1 MPYSPA
7 TYEEKPYNRCIDC
20 RYIGKRCD
28 GPDFLAMEIPR
39 LCEWARLRK
48 AYLTSQDK
56 KWTNNY
62 IAEQADISRATADR
76 FFAGDIDD
84 LKFTTASRI
93 LKVLVNG
100 TWGQYP
106 CTMAADNDSDNDC
119 EHFKE
124 LLTTERQ
131 KTDYLKKQVE
141 FKEKQML
148 AKDELLADLKNFMR
162 LKDKTIQI
170 ISVLLGICVVV
181 IIGSLVMDLLNP
193 SVGYFWLR

>member
-7 TYEEKPYNRCIDC
+7 TYEEKPYNCCIDC

-106 CTMAADNDSDNDC
+106 CAMVADNGSDNDC

-124 LLTTERQ
+124 LLATERQ

-148 AKDELLADLKNFMR
+148 AKDGLLADLKNFLH
-162 LKDKTIQI
+162 LKNKTIQI
-170 ISVLLGICVVV
+170 LAVLLGLCVVV

>member
-20 RYIGKRCD
+20 RFIGKRCD
-28 GPDFLAMEIPR
+28 GPDFLAMSIPR

-48 AYLTSQDK
+48 AYLTSQDR

-62 IAEQADISRATADR
+62 IAEQAEISRATADR

-106 CTMAADNDSDNDC
+106 CAMVADNISENDC

-124 LLTTERQ
+124 LLASERQ

-141 FKEKQML
+141 FKEQQMI
-148 AKDELLADLKNFMR
+148 AKDEQLKERKRFIE

-170 ISVLLGICVVV
+170 LAALLGVCVVV
-181 IIGSLVMDLLNP
+181 IIGALVIDLVNP
-193 SVGYFWLR
+193 NIGYFWVH

>member
-20 RYIGKRCD
+20 RYIGKHCD

-106 CTMAADNDSDNDC
+106 CAMVAGNDSDNDC
-119 EHFKE
+119 DHFKE
-124 LLTTERQ
+124 LLAAERQ

-148 AKDELLADLKNFMR
+148 AKDELLADLKNFLR

-170 ISVLLGICVVV
+170 LSVLLGLCVV
-181 IIGSLVMDLLNP
+181 IIIGLLIVDLINP

>member
-106 CTMAADNDSDNDC
+106 CAMVADNGSDNDC

-124 LLTTERQ
+124 MLAAERQ

-148 AKDELLADLKNFMR
+148 AKDELLADHKNFLHLKN
-162 LKDKTIQI
+162 KTIQI
-170 ISVLLGICVVV
+170 LATLLGLCVVV
-181 IIGSLVMDLLNP
+181 IIGSLVMDLTNP